1 MLCGRV
7 RVTNEG
13 ALLDTKSTGRLAP
26 WLAPTILTAIFIT
39 LTLTIWWPS
48 NFVRLSSFAI
58 GEQFESYHAALN
70 IERFGW
76 QWAGVQDQAT
86 NPDPAAHPYLYIHHG
101 NNGIYFSYLL
111 FELGVRSLPMQ
122 NAVSILGSAGGLLL
136 AYLCLRKLTGSIVFA
151 TLAMALLALD
161 YELIR
166 DWSVNIHRG
175 LTYLSIFAAIY
186 VFDEAARRNFRHWG
200 WSLGALIACLNLLG
214 TDYLYFIFTGSL
226 IAAWTVL
233 ASESTWRVR
242 IWRVAVTGAVFVAA
256 FALRQSQ
263 IAYAVGWET
272 FSKDFVFQALN
283 RLHLEFLY
291 PGDWAKQSAGFYATH
306 PLLNPGFTGKGDV
319 GLFSTDTSIALL
331 KNVLG
336 LNIPIEVGLVRPVRL
351 GPNIPIE
358 KGLVRPSTLLGI
370 VIGAMGILDLLGR
383 RVEAQRLSLI
393 ASIFALAVMAAGV
406 ALNLGYGSSSVI
418 AIFIA
423 VAVGC
428 GLAVYL
434 RELWPKAPAATG
446 TDIRL
451 PLLFGLSV
459 LAGCISLMLL
469 LPGYFLNWY
478 PQWQLDSICVA
489 IWVAV
494 LAYPYLSSGAL
505 GECGMAAL
513 LLTAAVKTASLGS
526 QLLPLPS
533 PGGDHIEGLLKIR
546 GQPTV
551 SNFTPAS
558 VASYTHAFSALVEPE
573 GARRLLSG
581 GSVGS
586 KDYRLL
592 TERDSQT
599 NLMYQ
604 HPKYLVFYKGLVL
617 FPNDWSVLDEY
628 VPIAEGN
635 DYAIYSLP
643 SRRR

>member
-7 RVTNEG
+7 RVDSRPNEG
-13 ALLDTKSTGRLAP
+13 ALLDTKSTARLAP

-76 QWAGVQDQAT
+76 QWAGVQDEAT
-86 NPDPAAHPYLYIHHG
+86 NPDPAAHPYLYTHHG

-136 AYLCLRKLTGSIVFA
+136 AYLCLRKLTGSVVFA

-233 ASESTWRVR
+233 ASESTWRER

-272 FSKDFVFQALN
+272 FSQDFVFQALN

-291 PGDWAKQSAGFYATH
+291 PGDWAKQSAEFYATH
-306 PLLNPGFTGKGDV
+306 PLLNPGFTPKMYSAKLF
-319 GLFSTDTSIALL
+319 GLFSIDTNIALL

-336 LNIPIEVGLVRPVRL
+336 LNMPIEVRPVR
-351 GPNIPIE
+351 P
-358 KGLVRPSTLLGI
+358 VTLLGI
-370 VIGAMGILDLLGR
+370 VIGAMGMLDLMGR

-406 ALNLGYGSSSVI
+406 ALNLGYGSSSVK

-459 LAGCISLMLL
+459 LAGCICLMLL

-478 PQWQLDSICVA
+478 PQWQLIPSVS
-489 IWVAV
+489 
-494 LAYPYLSSGAL
+494 PSG
-505 GECGMAAL
+505 
-513 LLTAAVKTASLGS
+513 
-526 QLLPLPS
+526 LPS
-533 PGGDHIEGLLKIR
+533 
-546 GQPTV
+546 
-551 SNFTPAS
+551 
-558 VASYTHAFSALVEPE
+558 
-573 GARRLLSG
+573 
-581 GSVGS
+581 
-586 KDYRLL
+586 
-592 TERDSQT
+592 
-599 NLMYQ
+599 
-604 HPKYLVFYKGLVL
+604 
-617 FPNDWSVLDEY
+617 
-628 VPIAEGN
+628 
-635 DYAIYSLP
+635 
-643 SRRR
+643 